1 MPWMVT
7 LRTRLSRSVLFTAVL
22 VLLAAT
28 TGLATVVTHA
38 DLTKLTQLADVIVDA
53 TVESQRTEFEP
64 AQGAIWTVYE
74 LRVTETL
81 TETLAGTERKTLS
94 IHVPGGTTAGL
105 TQEISGA
112 VRLDVGERAVFF
124 LTKEEDR
131 LLVLGQSQGCFRVTR
146 RAVKRA
152 ASSPTKARAK
162 TRTKTEPE
170 AATSDA
176 DGAAA
181 LAKTDE
187 LVCRNDLTG
196 LALVAD
202 DGKGVTAEPIELTL
216 TALRAKIKTALDEKA
231 AIAQRRRAE
240 TDRRLAALRKRARR
254 NRERLRGKPGGGE

>member
-28 TGLATVVTHA
+28 TGLATVVIHA
-38 DLTKLTQLADVIVDA
+38 DLAKLTQLADVIVDA

-81 TETLAGTERKTLS
+81 AGAERKTLS

-112 VRLDVGERAVFF
+112 VRLDVGERAILF

-146 RAVKRA
+146 KAVKRA
-152 ASSPTKARAK
+152 ASSPTKAREK

-170 AATSDA
+170 ETTSDA

-196 LALVAD
+196 LALVAG

-216 TALRAKIKTALDEKA
+216 TALRAKIKVALDEKA